1 MLLLEGTG
9 KSRNKETRNE
19 TKRHFKVERS
29 WRSCACAPSLMV
41 LPDRKGSEYPRSIF
55 SSRLMPQGKGGGGE
69 LSPRSWLPAAYC
81 EIQAIAKTKVAAGIP
96 REWQSLHNRFEARIV
111 RIPGDP

>member
-1 MLLLEGTG
+1 MKTLFINVSHNLHVLPQDKRGTG

-41 LPDRKGSEYPRSIF
+41 LPDRKGSEYPRSLF
-55 SSRLMPQGKGGGGE
+55 SCRLMPQGKGGGGG
-69 LSPRSWLPAAYC
+69 A
-81 EIQAIAKTKVAAGIP
+81 
-96 REWQSLHNRFEARIV
+96 
-111 RIPGDP
+111 